1 MGEMKELCQEVV
13 DHALVR
19 TAQMVAAILAAS
31 FVGVVVLLFITR
43 QVFRTPT
50 ETPNK

>member
-1 MGEMKELCQEVV
+1 MGEMKELGQEVV
-13 DHALVR
+13 DHALMR

-50 ETPNK
+50 ETLNK